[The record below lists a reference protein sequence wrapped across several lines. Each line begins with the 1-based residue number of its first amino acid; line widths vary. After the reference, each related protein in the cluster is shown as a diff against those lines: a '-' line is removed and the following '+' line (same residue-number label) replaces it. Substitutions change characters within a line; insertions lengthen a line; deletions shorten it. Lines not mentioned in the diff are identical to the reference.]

1 MNEITFIKGNIFTS
15 KAQTL
20 VNTVNCMGVMG
31 AGIALEFKYRY
42 PAMFEQYTKYCEE
55 KYIQIGKLWIYNVPE
70 TNTKVLNF
78 PTKFNWKQPSKYE
91 YLEKGLNKFVETYKE
106 KGITSVAFPL
116 LGALNGGLQPEK
128 VIILMEKY
136 LSACEIPI
144 EVYEYDGQAQ
154 DDLIE
159 NFRYAF
165 MYESL
170 KSLTSLTGLKTNTLK
185 RIKAILEE
193 ENIHNLIQF
202 HKAKGIGEE
211 TLKVCYQF
219 AMKLKAKSQEQ
230 IVIKQTMF
238 TTNQSFNKGLPKTP
252 KLPTINTAINGFGL
266 SEKVLLTG
274 LDVQTIERIENKEED
289 VSIKAIKIYCS
300 ALNINFKEFIVNNYI
315 GIS

>member
-1 MNEITFIKGNIFTS
+1 MNEIKFIKGNIFTS

-70 TNTKVLNF
+70 TNAKVLNF

-91 YLEKGLNKFVETYKE
+91 YLEKGLSKFVETYKE
-106 KGITSVAFPL
+106 RGITSIAFPL
-116 LGALNGGLQPEK
+116 LGALNGGLEPEK

-136 LSACEIPI
+136 LSVCEIPI
-144 EVYEYDGQAQ
+144 EIYEYDGQAK

-159 NFRYAF
+159 NFHYAF
-165 MYESL
+165 MYQSL
-170 KSLTSLTGLKTNTLK
+170 KELTSLTGLKINVLK
-185 RIKAILEE
+185 KIKTILEE
-193 ENIHNLIQF
+193 QNIHSLIQL

-211 TLKVCYQF
+211 TLKSCFQF
-219 AMKLKAKSQEQ
+219 AMKLKAEPQER
-230 IVIKQTMF
+230 IVVKQTMF
-238 TTNQSFNKGLPKTP
+238 NTNQTTNKGLPKTP
-252 KLPTINTAINGFGL
+252 KIPTINTAINGYGL

-274 LDVQTIERIENKEED
+274 LDVQTIEKIENKEED
-289 VSIKAIKIYCS
+289 VSIKAIKTYCL
-300 ALNINFKEFIVNNYI
+300 ALNINLKEFIVNNYV